1 MPRRKVFFIISSL
14 RFGGA
19 EKQTIELIN
28 HLDSKK
34 FEIFLCY
41 IKNEDDLKNDLNLDQ
56 LSGLYCL
63 DKKKRF
69 DFNVLAKLKKIMK
82 QIRPEIVVCVNPY
95 PAFYVHLLRIF
106 FQINFRIIQVM
117 HSTIMPDRYN
127 DLIVRVLYRRLINR
141 CDDVV
146 FVCKN
151 QMNYWIKKYGIR
163 NSLCQYIYNGV
174 DTDYFNYHPSFE
186 EKNQIRENFDIRQT
200 EIIICICA
208 ALRPGKK
215 HVDLIDAGKM
225 LIEKGLPIK
234 ILIVGDG
241 SEKKNTER
249 HINQVGMEG
258 NVIMLG
264 FQHDVRPYVA
274 ISDIVTLT
282 SVAETFSVA
291 ILEAMALGKAI
302 VISDIGGASEQV
314 IAGENGLL
322 FPPGDVNALVA
333 CLERI
338 IARDL
343 FLRMGEKSRILVEQN
358 FSVEKMVK
366 SYKNLLLT

>member
-1 MPRRKVFFIISSL
+1 MLFIISSL

-28 HLDSKK
+28 HLDSSKI
-34 FEIFLCY
+34 EIFFCY
-41 IKNEDDLKNDLNLDQ
+41 LKNEDHLKDELDSNQ
-56 LSGLYCL
+56 LSGLFCL
-63 DKKKRF
+63 YKKKRF

-174 DTDYFNYHPSFE
+174 DTDYFNNHPSFE

-208 ALRPGKK
+208 TLRPEKK
-215 HVDLIDAGKM
+215 HVALINAGKM

-241 SEKKNTER
+241 SERENIER
-249 HINQVGMEG
+249 HINQLGMEG
-258 NVIMLG
+258 NVIILG

-274 ISDIVTLT
+274 ISDIVAIS
-282 SVAETFSVA
+282 SVTETFSIA

-302 VISDIGGASEQV
+302 VAPDIGGISEQV
-314 IAGENGLL
+314 IHGINGFVFPAG
-322 FPPGDVNALVA
+322 DTQALA
-333 CLERI
+333 NYLALI
-338 IARDL
+338 IDKN
-343 FLRMGEKSRILVEQN
+343 FFKEMGGKSRDMVCEL
-358 FSVEKMVK
+358 FSLEKMVEK
-366 SYKNLLLT
+366 YQELILHV